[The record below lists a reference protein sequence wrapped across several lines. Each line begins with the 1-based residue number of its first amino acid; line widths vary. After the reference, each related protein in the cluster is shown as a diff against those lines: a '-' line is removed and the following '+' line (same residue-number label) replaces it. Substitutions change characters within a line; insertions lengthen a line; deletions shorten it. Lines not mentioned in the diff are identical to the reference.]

1 MLHRTPQ
8 HRPPEVPAVL
18 KVLEAR
24 IHCFET
30 QATLETSK
38 AHIVDGFVL
47 VVLVKAQLRL
57 WTRMGAYREHSL
69 KEAERAV
76 QVYSWTTCPS
86 GLETEHGAR
95 SSRAKGTRGNKA
107 SSAVSRPA
115 RAPRPAAAPQPGT
128 HHGDAAAQ
136 AAVGA
141 VMTTGRPLPWGTQ
154 PRERPRRSPIGCG
167 LDTSR
172 APAAPPA
179 LSPARHPVRMRAD
192 RRAAQVALPMS
203 ILIFLVL
210 FFSVFL
216 GDAFNLSLISVTAHG

>member
-1 MLHRTPQ
+1 MFRLHRTTQ

-38 AHIVDGFVL
+38 AHIVDGFIL

-57 WTRMGAYREHSL
+57 RTRMGAYREHSL

-95 SSRAKGTRGNKA
+95 ERRERGEIKQA
-107 SSAVSRPA
+107 PQSADQPEL
-115 RAPRPAAAPQPGT
+115 RAPRQRHSPALTMAT
-128 HHGDAAAQ
+128 
-136 AAVGA
+136 
-141 VMTTGRPLPWGTQ
+141 RQ
-154 PRERPRRSPIGCG
+154 PRRR
-167 LDTSR
+167 
-172 APAAPPA
+172 
-179 LSPARHPVRMRAD
+179 
-192 RRAAQVALPMS
+192 
-203 ILIFLVL
+203 
-210 FFSVFL
+210 L
-216 GDAFNLSLISVTAHG
+216 GRL